1 MKHLYFIRHGESVMN
16 TQGLSSGHTD
26 TPLTQTGIDQAKN
39 AGKNAKNQ
47 GLKFDA
53 IISSPLQRA
62 HHTAQH
68 VASCIDHPLEL
79 IELHENLKERDFGD
93 LEGKNMTKDYG
104 IDLSYYYENPTSVD
118 HIKNVE
124 TIQQLH
130 KRAEEVYKYLKSRP
144 EDNILVVGHGAFLR
158 SLQRVID
165 GLPYDAPVKP
175 YDNAQVV
182 KLI

>member
-16 TQGLSSGHTD
+16 TQGLSSGGTD
-26 TPLTQTGIDQAKN
+26 TPLTKTGIRQAMN
-39 AGKNAKNQ
+39 AGKIAKEQ

-68 VASCIDHPLEL
+68 VASAVDHPLEL
-79 IELHENLKERDFGD
+79 IEIHENLKERNFGE
-93 LEGKNMTKDYG
+93 LEGRNMTKDFG
-104 IDLSYYYENPTSVD
+104 IDLTYYYENPRSVD
-118 HIKNVE
+118 HIKDIE

-130 KRAEEVYKYLKSRP
+130 ERAQQAYEYLKSRK

-158 SLQRVID
+158 SLQRVIKN
-165 GLPYDAPVKP
+165 LPFDAPVEP
-175 YDNAQVV
+175 FDNAQIV